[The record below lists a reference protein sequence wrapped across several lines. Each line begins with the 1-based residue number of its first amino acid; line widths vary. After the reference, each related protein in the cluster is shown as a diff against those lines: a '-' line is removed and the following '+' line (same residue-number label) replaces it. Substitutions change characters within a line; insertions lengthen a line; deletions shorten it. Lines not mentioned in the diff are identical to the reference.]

1 MSLPVRLVTTF
12 LFTIL
17 STGLL
22 AFDQFEAFRENGKYG
37 VINTETKEVVLKP
50 EFEAVGWSDKSFLV
64 FNNTIGVKRNE
75 KWALASVDGS
85 KITPHQYTVLYP
97 FTDNLLIAGVR
108 SSFTILDKLGVLTT
122 RGKVT
127 VGLQY
132 DQLIPIGTQLIAGN
146 LTQGEYRFGLL
157 SKNGKLIIPQEHGQI
172 KAIEHDILSVKNKDG
187 FSAIFNTDGQQL
199 SSFEFEKIEPFN
211 SRQLLVTYYNRQ
223 GLVDKVGKVIVPPV
237 YKQIQLQGNKTVAL
251 PFKKW
256 TLYGEDSRSE
266 QTFYFDNTIPIDEHN
281 FAIQAHGHIGI
292 INREEVYMA
301 YLQNLEL
308 LDVQHG
314 LLLVSNG
321 QYEGVVNK
329 DGKVVLPVNYDSVDI
344 REEVIFAQIRRRDKQ
359 DWQAFN
365 HQGVLQSNHRYE
377 SFFEVSKDR
386 IGAIRNGKSGLLDNS
401 GNEASPFLYDKVFPM
416 TNRKAVVSYQGNM
429 GIINDLGHWV
439 ITPYKDQLMLY
450 DRYIFYKQGTQSG
463 LLDFS
468 GEVLYQT
475 QKELHPTDNNFV
487 ISHDLDGYQVLNS
500 LGELLTSNHY
510 DSVYS
515 IHSDMLALQENGKY
529 FLFRPTTND
538 MLNTPE
544 NTEILGSFAEGA
556 ITAKIEGQW
565 GFISEQG
572 LLTIANRYEAVNP
585 FSEGLAAVKLIGKW
599 GVINRKEEIVIQPA
613 YDSISPFYGGLSV
626 VYARGQMGMMDKSGH
641 PVLETR
647 YDRIER
653 HENYILISSAG
664 LFGLADARGSL
675 VRSPQFD
682 SIETSDGTHFIVSKN
697 GKFGVVSITGED
709 KVPVAFERIRSI
721 GNGYL
726 VAEPSAWTTPDYK

>member
-12 LFTIL
+12 FFTIL

-22 AFDQFEAFRENGKYG
+22 AFDQFEAFSENGKFG
-37 VINTETKEVVLKP
+37 VINAETKEVVLEP
-50 EFEAVGWSDKSFLV
+50 EYEAVGWSDKSFLV
-64 FNNTIGVKRNE
+64 LNNTIGVKRNE

-85 KITPHQYTVLYP
+85 KVTPHQYTILYP

-108 SSFTILDKLGVLTT
+108 SNFTILDRLGVMTT

-127 VGLQY
+127 IGLQY
-132 DQLIPIGTQLIAGN
+132 DRLTPIGTQLIAGN

-157 SKNGKLIIPQEHGQI
+157 LKNGKLVIPLKYGQI
-172 KAIEHDILSVKNKDG
+172 KAIEHDILSVKNNDG

-199 SSFEFEKIEPFN
+199 SNFEFEKIEPFN

-223 GLVDKVGKVIVPPV
+223 GLVDKSGKVIIPPV
-237 YKQIQLQGNKTVAL
+237 YKEIQLRGNKVVAL

-256 TLYGEDSRSE
+256 TLYGEGSRGE
-266 QTFYFDNTIPIDEHN
+266 QTFYFDNAIPIDGHN
-281 FAIQAHGHIGI
+281 FAIQAHDHIGI
-292 INREEVYMA
+292 IDREEVYRA
-301 YLQNLEL
+301 YLQNLQL
-308 LDVQHG
+308 LDVRHG

-344 REEVIFAQIRRRDKQ
+344 REEVIFGQIKRRDKQ

-365 HQGVLQSNHRYE
+365 HQGVLQSNYRYE
-377 SFFEVSKDR
+377 SFFEVSEDR
-386 IGAIRNGKSGLLDNS
+386 IGAVRNGKSGLLDNS
-401 GNEASPFLYDKVFPM
+401 GNEASPFLYDKVSSM
-416 TNRKAVVSYQGNM
+416 TERKAVVSYQGNK

-439 ITPYKDQLMLY
+439 ITPYKDQLAVY
-450 DRYIFYKQGTQSG
+450 NRYIFYKQGTQSG

-475 QKELHPTDNNFV
+475 QKDLFPTDDNFV
-487 ISHDLDGYQVLNS
+487 ISHDLDGYQVLS
-500 LGELLTSNHY
+500 GQGELLTSNHY

-515 IHSDMLALQENGKY
+515 IHSDMLALKEGSEY
-529 FLFRPTTND
+529 LLFRPTTND
-538 MLNTPE
+538 MLKTPE
-544 NTEILGSFAEGA
+544 NTEIIGGFAEGA
-556 ITAKIEGQW
+556 ISAKIDGQW

-572 LLTIANRYEAVNP
+572 LLSIANRYEAVNP

-626 VYARGQMGMMDKSGH
+626 VYANDQMGMMDKSGQ

-682 SIETSDGTHFIVSKN
+682 SIETNDDRHFIVSKN
-697 GKFGVVSITGED
+697 GKYGVVSITGED
-709 KVPVAFERIRSI
+709 KVPVAFESIRPI
-721 GNGYL
+721 GSGYL
-726 VAEPSAWTTPDYK
+726 VAEPSTWTTPVFK